1 MIVFFFSNL
10 SNFLHVRAPFCCIS
24 CSQFKKNK
32 NKNRINAN
40 TVLGDLF
47 NQVSLSYVLPFS
59 HTKVTLKLTGGV
71 SNSFT
76 P

>member
-1 MIVFFFSNL
+1 MIVFFCSQRI
-10 SNFLHVRAPFCCIS
+10 SNFLPPFAAFLADG
-24 CSQFKKNK
+24 QLKKK
-32 NKNRINAN
+32 KKNRINAH

-59 HTKVTLKLTGGV
+59 HTKVTLKITGGV

>member
-1 MIVFFFSNL
+1 MSVPPFAAFLAANL
-10 SNFLHVRAPFCCIS
+10 
-24 CSQFKKNK
+24 KKNK

-59 HTKVTLKLTGGV
+59 HTKVTLKITGGV

>member
-1 MIVFFFSNL
+1 MSVPPFAAFLAANL
-10 SNFLHVRAPFCCIS
+10 
-24 CSQFKKNK
+24 KKTK
-32 NKNRINAN
+32 TKTDRINAN

-47 NQVSLSYVLPFS
+47 NQVSLSYVLPLS
-59 HTKVTLKLTGGV
+59 HTKVTLKITGGV

>member
-1 MIVFFFSNL
+1 MIVFFLSAYLIFSM
-10 SNFLHVRAPFCCIS
+10 SVPPFCCIS
-24 CSQFKKNK
+24 CSQLTKTKTK
-32 NKNRINAN
+32 TDRINAN

-59 HTKVTLKLTGGV
+59 HTKVTLKITGV